1 MRETEF
7 FKTINQRRKMMK
19 KILNA
24 AIVCTLVLGFLS
36 ISDVFAVDTTKLA
49 NKEFK
54 FTGVA
59 KRCFGD
65 TCTADTYDGSAQI
78 TQGTLIFGSPE
89 DAPGVVSAH
98 NMSSDYT
105 WSDSDG
111 LFEYYC
117 FTELGS
123 YTTGVDKITSD
134 LCSVACW
141 TPSLNPFVT
150 TGGPVPCN
158 AKIVFSSNTA
168 FTGTITIPNFWDAG
182 VSEVLTISGKFVG
195 KYPAVTNGTS
205 LHDRLQNRA
214 PEGLRKS
221 LWK

>member
-1 MRETEF
+1 
-7 FKTINQRRKMMK
+7 MK

-24 AIVCTLVLGFLS
+24 VIVCTLVLGFLS

-59 KRCFGD
+59 KRCYGD

-98 NMSSDYT
+98 NMASDYRY
-105 WSDSDG
+105 SYDQG

-117 FTELGS
+117 FTELGP
-123 YTTGVDKITSD
+123 YTTGVDRIKSN
-134 LCSVACW
+134 LCSVECYTAGL
-141 TPSLNPFVT
+141 SEFVT
-150 TGGPVPCN
+150 TGGPVSCD

-205 LHDRLQNRA
+205 LHDRFQNRA

-221 LWK
+221 LW

>member
-1 MRETEF
+1 VM
-7 FKTINQRRKMMK
+7 
-19 KILNA
+19 
-24 AIVCTLVLGFLS
+24 VCALALVFLS
-36 ISDVFAVDTTKLA
+36 VSDVFAVDTTKLA

-59 KRCFGD
+59 KRCYGD
-65 TCTADTYDGSAQI
+65 TCNADTYNGSAQI
-78 TQGTLIFGSPE
+78 TQGTLIFRSPD

-98 NMSSDYT
+98 NMASDYT

-123 YTTGVDKITSD
+123 YTTGVDKITSN

-141 TPSLNPFVT
+141 TASLNPFVT

-182 VSEVLTISGKFVG
+182 VSEVLTINGKFVG